1 MEKRKQY
8 SEEFK
13 KRAVKM
19 SHDPNRSVQSITQ
32 ELGISRGMLYKWR
45 LKYDDQG
52 EFTEEYSQGDEL
64 HKLRKEIADLK
75 EENELLKNI
84 EIVERR
90 LGKK

>member
-19 SHDPNRSVQSITQ
+19 SYDPNRSVQSITQ

-64 HKLRKEIADLK
+64 SKLRKEIADLK
-75 EENELLKNI
+75 DENELLK
-84 EIVERR
+84 
-90 LGKK
+90 KAAAYFAKHQP

>member
-32 ELGISRGMLYKWR
+32 ELGISRTNLYKWR
-45 LKYDDQG
+45 MKYDDQG
-52 EFTEEYSQGDEL
+52 EFTEEYSQGYAMTLSRIWGVQIDDL
-64 HKLRKEIADLK
+64 GCIAYS
-75 EENELLKNI
+75 NRI
-84 EIVERR
+84 F
-90 LGKK
+90 